1 MMHKR
6 LIYILLIP
14 LCSTVTSC
22 FNRAERTSS
31 ENIDSLQVKEPN
43 IKWGINIDNYQVID
57 SVIGRNELLS
67 TILYR
72 YGVSGA
78 AINEVEQKSF
88 DTYSVR
94 KLRAG
99 KPYHILL
106 PKTDSVAAA
115 EYFVYHINDIEY
127 AVYKLTDSITTY
139 LGTIPTDTV
148 TNSISGS
155 IESSLW
161 NAMIA
166 SGADPELASTLS
178 DVYSWT
184 IDFFGI
190 QPKDSF
196 AVYYE
201 EIYADSVRVGT
212 GNVLASNFITGNKNH
227 YAFYYTYREDR
238 GEYFDEKGQSLR
250 RAFLKAPLKYSR
262 ISSHFSNARRH
273 PITKVVRPHHGV
285 DYAAPSG
292 TPVHSVGDGTVI
304 GRGWDSKGGGNFVRI
319 KHNGTYTTLYMH
331 LRGFADGIHQGARV
345 TQGQT
350 IGYVGSTG
358 MSTGPHL
365 DYRVYKNGTAINPLS
380 MDLPAVDPIAEED
393 MAEYLK
399 SVKPYMKQI
408 GLELADTIPAD
419 TLSVN

>member
-1 MMHKR
+1 MIHKK
-6 LIYILLIP
+6 LINTILT
-14 LCSTVTSC
+14 LCCLTITSC
-22 FNRAERTSS
+22 FDRQDRVTAETT
-31 ENIDSLQVKEPN
+31 DSLQVELPN

-72 YGVSGA
+72 YGVGGA
-78 AINEVEQKSF
+78 TINEVEKESF
-88 DTYSVR
+88 NTYSVR

-99 KPYHILL
+99 KPYHILI
-106 PKTDSVAAA
+106 PKDDTIACA
-115 EYFVYHINDIEY
+115 EYFIYDINAIEY
-127 AVYKLTDSITTY
+127 AVYKLTDSISSY

-166 SGADPELASTLS
+166 SGAAPELAGTLS

-212 GNVLASNFITGNKNH
+212 GNVLAANFITGNKNH
-227 YAFYYTYREDR
+227 FAFYYTYREDR
-238 GEYFDEKGQSLR
+238 GEYFDENGQSLR
-250 RAFLKAPLKYSR
+250 RAFLKAPLKYNR

-273 PITKVVRPHHGV
+273 PVTKVVRPHHGV

-304 GRGWDSKGGGNFVRI
+304 GKGWDSKGGGNFVRI
-319 KHNGTYTTLYMH
+319 KHNATYTTLYMH
-331 LRGFADGIHQGARV
+331 LKGFADGIYQGARV
-345 TQGQT
+345 SQGQT

-358 MSTGPHL
+358 VSTGPHL

-393 MAEYLK
+393 MPAYLS
-399 SVKPYMKQI
+399 SVKQYMKQV
-408 GLELADTIPAD
+408 GLEFID
-419 TLSVN
+419 TLSMNP

>member
-1 MMHKR
+1 MKYNR
-6 LIYILLIP
+6 LIIILLALFCLTI
-14 LCSTVTSC
+14 TSC
-22 FNRAERTSS
+22 FNKQSGTTGEPT
-31 ENIDSLQVKEPN
+31 DTLQVELPT
-43 IKWGINIDNYQVID
+43 IKWGINIDEYQIVD

-78 AINEVEQKSF
+78 TINEIELKSF
-88 DTYSVR
+88 NTYSVR

-106 PKTDSVAAA
+106 SKDSTATA
-115 EYFVYHINDIEY
+115 EYFVYDINAIEY

-139 LGTIPTDTV
+139 LGEIPTDTI
-148 TNSISGS
+148 TNSITGS

-166 SGADPELASTLS
+166 SGADPELAGTLS

-201 EIYADSVRVGT
+201 EIFADSVRVGT
-212 GNVLASNFITGNKNH
+212 GNVLAANFITGNKNH
-227 YAFYYTYREDR
+227 FAFYYTYREDR
-238 GEYFDEKGQSLR
+238 GEYFDENGQSLR

-292 TPVHSVGDGTVI
+292 TPVPISL
-304 GRGWDSKGGGNFVRI
+304 K
-319 KHNGTYTTLYMH
+319 
-331 LRGFADGIHQGARV
+331 
-345 TQGQT
+345 
-350 IGYVGSTG
+350 
-358 MSTGPHL
+358 
-365 DYRVYKNGTAINPLS
+365 LS
-380 MDLPAVDPIAEED
+380 PAV
-393 MAEYLK
+393 
-399 SVKPYMKQI
+399 QI
-408 GLELADTIPAD
+408 F
-419 TLSVN
+419 S

>member
-1 MMHKR
+1 MKYNR
-6 LIYILLIP
+6 LIIILLALFCLTI
-14 LCSTVTSC
+14 TSC
-22 FNRAERTSS
+22 FNKQSGTTGEPT
-31 ENIDSLQVKEPN
+31 DTLQVELPT
-43 IKWGINIDNYQVID
+43 IKWGINIDEYQIVD

-78 AINEVEQKSF
+78 TINEIELKSF
-88 DTYSVR
+88 NTYSVR

-106 PKTDSVAAA
+106 SKDSTATA
-115 EYFVYHINDIEY
+115 EYFVYDINAIEY

-139 LGTIPTDTV
+139 LGEIPTDTI
-148 TNSISGS
+148 TNSITGS

-166 SGADPELASTLS
+166 SGADPELAGTLS

-201 EIYADSVRVGT
+201 EIFADSVRVGT
-212 GNVLASNFITGNKNH
+212 GNVLAANFITGNKNH
-227 YAFYYTYREDR
+227 FAFYYTYREDR
-238 GEYFDEKGQSLR
+238 GEYFDENGQSLR

-273 PITKVVRPHHGV
+273 HI
-285 DYAAPSG
+285 
-292 TPVHSVGDGTVI
+292 
-304 GRGWDSKGGGNFVRI
+304 
-319 KHNGTYTTLYMH
+319 L
-331 LRGFADGIHQGARV
+331 
-345 TQGQT
+345 
-350 IGYVGSTG
+350 
-358 MSTGPHL
+358 
-365 DYRVYKNGTAINPLS
+365 
-380 MDLPAVDPIAEED
+380 
-393 MAEYLK
+393 
-399 SVKPYMKQI
+399 
-408 GLELADTIPAD
+408 
-419 TLSVN
+419 

>member
-1 MMHKR
+1 MKYNR
-6 LIYILLIP
+6 LIIILLALFCLTI
-14 LCSTVTSC
+14 TSC
-22 FNRAERTSS
+22 FNKQSGTTGEPT
-31 ENIDSLQVKEPN
+31 DTLQVELPT
-43 IKWGINIDNYQVID
+43 IKWGINIDEYQIVD

-78 AINEVEQKSF
+78 TINEIELKSF
-88 DTYSVR
+88 NTYSVR

-106 PKTDSVAAA
+106 SKDSTATA
-115 EYFVYHINDIEY
+115 EYFVYDINAIEY

-139 LGTIPTDTV
+139 LGEIPTDTI
-148 TNSISGS
+148 TNSITGS

-166 SGADPELASTLS
+166 SGADPELAGTLS

-201 EIYADSVRVGT
+201 EIFADSVRVGT
-212 GNVLASNFITGNKNH
+212 GNVLAANFITGNKNH
-227 YAFYYTYREDR
+227 FAFYYTYREDR
-238 GEYFDEKGQSLR
+238 GEYFDENGQSLR

-304 GRGWDSKGGGNFVRI
+304 GKGWDSKGGGNFVRI

-331 LRGFADGIHQGARV
+331 LKGFADGIYQGARV

-393 MAEYLK
+393 METYLN
-399 SVKPYMKQI
+399 SVKPYMKQV
-408 GLELADTIPAD
+408 GLEFID
-419 TLSVN
+419 TLSMNP